1 MKAKKII
8 AGTALLIFSPK
19 KFSEYATKSGIEQE
33 FKNNEQL
40 RVAHPDGKAPP
51 EVEAE
56 WNKHNLNRALAIR
69 RAFFS
74 SLIITFSSIIIGI
87 VAGLKLKSLLGNPS
101 TLTTNVIQVLG
112 VGILLSAT
120 LSVVGSKIESMK
132 GETLPEHIDRA
143 LFRWQYI
150 IGSSLFF
157 LALSWSS

>member
-1 MKAKKII
+1 MKSKKII
-8 AGTALLIFSPK
+8 AGTILLICSPK
-19 KFSEYATKSGIEQE
+19 KFSEYATKFGIEQE
-33 FKNNEQL
+33 FKYNAQL
-40 RVAHPDGKAPP
+40 SAAHPDGKAPP

-56 WNKHNLNRALAIR
+56 WSKHNLDRALAIR
-69 RAFFS
+69 EAFFS

-87 VAGLKLKSLLGNPS
+87 VVGITLKNLFGSPT

-120 LSVVGSKIESMK
+120 LSVLGSKIESMK
-132 GETLPEHIDRA
+132 GKTLAEEIDRA
-143 LFRWQYI
+143 LFRWQYV